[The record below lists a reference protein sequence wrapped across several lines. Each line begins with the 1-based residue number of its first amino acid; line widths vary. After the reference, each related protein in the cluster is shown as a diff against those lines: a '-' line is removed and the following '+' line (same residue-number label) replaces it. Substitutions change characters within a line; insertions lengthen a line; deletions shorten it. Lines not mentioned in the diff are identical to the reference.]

1 MTTSTNLS
9 RLTLATAPDSWGVWF
24 PQDPHQVG
32 WQQYLDEVAA
42 AGYLEPSSGRRAS
55 SRRTRRGCATS
66 SRRGA

>member
-1 MTTSTNLS
+1 MTA

-24 PQDPHQVG
+24 AQDPHQVG

-42 AGYLEPSSGRRAS
+42 AGYLWTELGRRAS

-66 SRRGA
+66 SRPAA